1 VNPPPCKLYPKI
13 FGGAL
18 DETYTFAMDANFSVN
33 KIVVAGFTKDSGL
46 FGVQQNGQSATFI
59 AAFSI
64 LSTSIYWAKGD
75 R

>member
-1 VNPPPCKLYPKI
+1 MTPPPCKLYPKI

-18 DETYTFAMDANFSVN
+18 DETYPFEMDANLDEDI
-33 KIVVAGFTKDSGL
+33 IVVTGFTKDSGL
-46 FGVQQNGQSATFI
+46 VGLPIIGGSAAFV

-64 LSTSIYWAKGD
+64 SSTSIYWAKGD

>member
-1 VNPPPCKLYPKI
+1 VTPPPCKLYPKI

-18 DETYTFAMDANFSVN
+18 DETYPFAMDANLDEDI
-33 KIVVAGFTKDSGL
+33 IVLTGFTKDSGL
-46 FGVQQNGQSATFI
+46 VGVQQNGQSATFI

-64 LSTSIYWAKGD
+64 SSTSIYWAKGD